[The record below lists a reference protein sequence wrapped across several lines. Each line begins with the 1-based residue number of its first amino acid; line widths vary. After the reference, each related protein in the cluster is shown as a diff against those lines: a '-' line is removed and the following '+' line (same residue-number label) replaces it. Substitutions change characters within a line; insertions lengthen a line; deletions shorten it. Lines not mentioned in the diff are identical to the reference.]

1 MAGLAESGSNPDV
14 GLLFEING
22 LAEAAPTWFDRIME
36 YVGEYGLPLAIVA
49 MGLWCLVRVR
59 RLGRDG
65 LADRESVVASV
76 AAIVWMPVAA
86 LLAVIVNI
94 PIRGFVERPR
104 PFMTHRGL
112 EVLVE
117 GKDDFSFVSDHATL
131 AMAMAV
137 ALFLAHRKFGVV
149 AILLAVLAGLSRVY
163 MGVHYPTD
171 VAGGFAL
178 GTAVALL
185 LSPVA
190 MAVLTPLVGW
200 LGRVPGI
207 GRLLLGDVAR
217 EDGGRGGTA
226 ARTDGPAAGERPAG
240 PGGTRDLAA

>member
-36 YVGEYGLPLAIVA
+36 YVGEYGLPLVIVA
-49 MGLWCLVRVR
+49 LGVWCLVRVR

-137 ALFLAHRKFGVV
+137 ALFLAHRKFGVL

-200 LGRVPGI
+200 LGGVPGI

-217 EDGGRGGTA
+217 EDHDGGAA
-226 ARTDGPAAGERPAG
+226 ARTDGRGAGDRPAG
-240 PGGTRDLAA
+240 PGGARDLAA